1 MVTKVETSHNRL
13 GRLET
18 QESLYFSSSP
28 KAGRETDVPVGKQ
41 AGRKS
46 SLLLAEALPFC
57 SVSALRAGPTLPI

>member
-1 MVTKVETSHNRL
+1 MVTKVETYHNRL

-41 AGRKS
+41 AGRRS
-46 SLLLAEALPFC
+46 SLLLAEALHFC
-57 SVSALRAGPTLPI
+57 SVSAFRVGPTLPI

>member
-1 MVTKVETSHNRL
+1 MVTKVEMSHSRL
-13 GRLET
+13 SRLET

-57 SVSALRAGPTLPI
+57 SVAALRAGPALPI